1 MPHERLVRGWRGKR
15 IALMS
20 IIELAYVL
28 FTYLGV
34 NYLPGL
40 HTYLND

>member
-1 MPHERLVRGWRGKR
+1 MTPHRGR

-20 IIELAYVL
+20 IIELDYVL
-28 FTYLGV
+28 FRYLGV

-40 HTYLND
+40 HTHLKD